1 MVHIDK
7 VDAQILARL
16 QEDGRVSQHE
26 LARAAGL
33 SAPAIAERL
42 RKLEERGVIQRFTA
56 VLDARALGWDITAF
70 ISVGLSG
77 SRHFADFR
85 VRVGELAEVQEC
97 HSVTGNGSYLLKVRV
112 ANTAGLEALLGRIQ
126 AWPGVQWTTTSL
138 VLSTLKETT
147 DVAVPLHEAPL
158 GRPEGDRGTGD
169 LLHVPFRHTT

>member
-1 MVHIDK
+1 MLHIDK

-26 LARAAGL
+26 LARSAGL

-56 VLDARALGWDITAF
+56 VLDARALGLDVTAF
-70 ISVGLSG
+70 IVVGLGG
-77 SRHFADFR
+77 SRHFPDFR

-97 HSVTGNGSYLLKVRV
+97 HSVTGSGSHLLKVRV
-112 ANTAGLEALLGRIQ
+112 ANTAGLEALLARIQ

-147 DVAVPLHEAPL
+147 EVAVPVHDAPA
-158 GRPEGDRGTGD
+158 GRQDGDRGTGD